1 MNPVIT
7 FALAMSCTIP
17 ALIGLIRY
25 AKIDSAFHPFIWVVV
40 YDFIT
45 ELIAGL
51 PIILKQDENS
61 MYAVYTFYPFIS
73 SFLYLLFFYRI
84 HLIRSKLFVWA
95 FPLSAFLVYAV
106 VSIVVFHKFIG
117 SSFIIWFDAGFGM
130 FNIIMAILL
139 LGSQV
144 IYTKT
149 PALKNP
155 KTLIAVGY
163 ILMNSF
169 FVFTKLLIT
178 MNLLKGSDINY
189 SIYSIFKVLNSSSYL
204 IYAWAIL
211 WIPRK
216 TTY

>member
-1 MNPVIT
+1 MNQVTT

-17 ALIGLIRY
+17 ALIGIIRY
-25 AKIDSAFHPFIWVVV
+25 TKINTAFHPFIWIVI

-45 ELIAGL
+45 ELTAGL
-51 PIILKQDENS
+51 PIILSKNES
-61 MYAVYTFYPFIS
+61 LMYVAYTFYPFIS
-73 SFLYLLFFYRI
+73 SFLYLVFFYRI
-84 HLIRSKLFVWA
+84 QLIKNKLLVWA
-95 FPLSAFLVYAV
+95 LPLTALLVYTV
-106 VSIVVFHKFIG
+106 VSLVVYDKFFG

-178 MNLLKGSDINY
+178 MDLLKGSDINY